1 LRLLPDLSLFCE
13 ISVVNES
20 DRGKDETHMDT
31 TLRRTTTLLV
41 CVLFAGGLAL
51 AVALVAARG
60 ASAAAPE
67 PVNVHFTIRGECGFP
82 VRVEVTGKGKFIELP
97 NGRFIGFSPGQRA
110 TLTNREEPSH
120 QATYVITGAVH
131 GKELPSG
138 KLSLVYTGRNLLFG
152 PSEGGVVITMGRFT
166 QVYDP
171 QTDEVT
177 PLRGKGRVIDV
188 CQRLA

>member
-1 LRLLPDLSLFCE
+1 M
-13 ISVVNES
+13 NKS

-31 TLRRTTTLLV
+31 TLRRTTLLV

-60 ASAAAPE
+60 ASASPPE
-67 PVNVHFTIRGECGFP
+67 PVNVTFTIRGECGFP

-110 TLTNREEPSH
+110 TLTNREKPSH
-120 QATYVITGAVH
+120 QATYIITGAVH

-152 PSEGGVVITMGRFT
+152 EAAPSEGGVVIEMGRFT